1 MIDVLRNNKHKILML
16 TYPKGASTSLRRILL
31 PPYHQS
37 PSPDLNQF
45 GEEWLLD
52 PSLLPNQLF
61 PILEKY
67 KDYTIYAFCREPVD
81 RWSSTL
87 LFLMQTK
94 WDLFYSEISDTGQQI
109 ANNIDADYL
118 IKLVSTLISINNNS
132 CHFNDVHMRRPLFT
146 LLQIKALYGDN
157 VHLMQLDQMEK
168 VVCDIHGVEAQ
179 TFQKANGAIT
189 GYELGHGYTSNQ
201 THIPT
206 LSSKWQSI
214 VPHAIRNEE
223 ALKPVKN
230 YLSVDN
236 EIYKRV
242 VLDDE
247 NANDVLL
254 NILTGPRHD
263 GSKWVKWIGP
273 HFIKTDSGIG
283 DFKEPLEHFLEL
295 IPQEGDLYN
304 AGRKSIADFT
314 KLTIGMK

>member
-1 MIDVLRNNKHKILML
+1 MIDVLINNKHKILML

-31 PPYHQS
+31 PAPHES
-37 PSPDLNQF
+37 SVTNLNQF

-52 PSLLPNQLF
+52 ASLLPNQLF
-61 PILEKY
+61 PTLEKC

-81 RWSSTL
+81 RWSTTL

-94 WDLFYSEISDTGQQI
+94 WDLFYSEISDAGQQI
-109 ANNIDADYL
+109 ADNINADYL

-132 CHFNDVHMRRPLFT
+132 CCFNDAHMQLPLFT

-157 VHLMQLDQMEK
+157 VHLMQLDQIEN
-168 VVCDIHGVEAQ
+168 VVCDIHGVERQ
-179 TFQKANGAIT
+179 TFQKANSAT
-189 GYELGHGYTSNQ
+189 AGYELGHGYTSNQ

-214 VPHAIRNEE
+214 VPHAIRNEG

-242 VLDDE
+242 VLGNE

-254 NILTGPRHD
+254 NILIGHRHD
-263 GSKWVKWIGP
+263 GSKWVRWIERD
-273 HFIKTDSGIG
+273 DSDMR
-283 DFKEPLEHFLEL
+283 DFKGPLEQFLKL
-295 IPQEGDLYN
+295 IPQKSDLHN
-304 AGRKSIADFT
+304 AGE
-314 KLTIGMK
+314 KLYKLLSLT